1 MSATAVG
8 ACVAVKHCEKDGTN
22 IAAES
27 SPQPQAIEG
36 DEAVVEPVEDPS
48 TEPADEPEETEAP
61 EPQAVLEPG
70 DKGEKVRELQ
80 HRLFQTAWFAE
91 TTTGVYDAA
100 TKAAVKG
107 FQEKRDYPATGIVHD
122 KDRKSKRQNSRRHR
136 AHR

>member
-1 MSATAVG
+1 MRAVRIILMTVLTVALMSATAFG
-8 ACVAVKHCEKDGTN
+8 AGVAVKHLEKDGTN

-70 DKGEKVRELQ
+70 DKGEKV
-80 HRLFQTAWFAE
+80 
-91 TTTGVYDAA
+91 
-100 TKAAVKG
+100 
-107 FQEKRDYPATGIVHD
+107 
-122 KDRKSKRQNSRRHR
+122 DRKRTRLNSSH
-136 AHR
+136 